1 MKIIQEKLPLR
12 CKKCKSVKNHDRCDG
27 RMIYT
32 VCDECGNESIT
43 DFLPEPEP
51 VYEQDEFK
59 SWTAQAYRE
68 F

>member
-1 MKIIQEKLPLR
+1 MNIIQDKLPLR
-12 CKKCKSVKNHDRCDG
+12 CKKCKSLKNYDRCDG

-32 VCDECGNESIT
+32 VCSECGHESIT

-51 VYEQDEFK
+51 VYDKDVTK
-59 SWTAQAYRE
+59 SWTARAVRE